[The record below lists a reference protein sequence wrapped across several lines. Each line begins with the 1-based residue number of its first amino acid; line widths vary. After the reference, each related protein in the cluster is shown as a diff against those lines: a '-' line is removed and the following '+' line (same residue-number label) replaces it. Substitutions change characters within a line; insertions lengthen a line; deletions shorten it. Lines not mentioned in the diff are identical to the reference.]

1 MPKSS
6 PYGPQMTWRE
16 KRRTLKDRY
25 YLIIGPML
33 LILSVSV
40 ASSDHS
46 SITLTWVTAVLF
58 AGLTINRILP

>member
-6 PYGPQMTWRE
+6 TYGPQMTWRE

-33 LILSVSV
+33 LILSVSA
-40 ASSDHS
+40 ASSDPS
-46 SITLTWVTAVLF
+46 SITLTWVTAALF